1 VRGERRRKKEGS
13 VGIELRY
20 KPALTMENSRIPSR

>member
-1 VRGERRRKKEGS
+1 LREEKGGKEGS
-13 VGIELRY
+13 VRIQLSY